1 MTNRILS
8 AGEIILSDPD
18 EAADPASPATILLID
33 DHPMLRNGVRQL
45 ISMEPTL
52 TVAGEAGNGR
62 DGIALAESLDP
73 DLILLDLILLDLNMP
88 EMNGFETLDI
98 LRRKP
103 LSGRVV
109 VFSVSNYREDLITA
123 LRRGADGYLL
133 KDMEPEEL
141 LVALRQAAAGKMVV
155 SPALTEVLAG
165 ALREVRSDDEPDIN
179 SLTPRER
186 DILKLIAQGQPNK
199 MIARKLDITEST
211 VKVHVKNLMKK
222 MKVKSRV
229 EAAVWVLQNK

>member
-1 MTNRILS
+1 
-8 AGEIILSDPD
+8 
-18 EAADPASPATILLID
+18 
-33 DHPMLRNGVRQL
+33 
-45 ISMEPTL
+45 MEPTL

-73 DLILLDLILLDLNMP
+73 DLILLDLNMP

>member
-18 EAADPASPATILLID
+18 EA
-33 DHPMLRNGVRQL
+33 
-45 ISMEPTL
+45 
-52 TVAGEAGNGR
+52 GNGR

-73 DLILLDLILLDLNMP
+73 DLILLDLNMP

>member
-1 MTNRILS
+1 MTNRTAVPLS

-45 ISMEPTL
+45 ISMEPSL

-73 DLILLDLILLDLNMP
+73 DLILLDLNMP
-88 EMNGFETLDI
+88 DMNGFETLDI
-98 LRRKP
+98 LRHKP

>member
-1 MTNRILS
+1 
-8 AGEIILSDPD
+8 
-18 EAADPASPATILLID
+18 
-33 DHPMLRNGVRQL
+33 MLRNGVRQL
-45 ISMEPTL
+45 ISMEPSL

-73 DLILLDLILLDLNMP
+73 DLILLDLNMP

-229 EAAVWVLQNK
+229 EAAVWVLQKK

>member
-1 MTNRILS
+1 MTNRTAVPLS

-45 ISMEPTL
+45 ISMEPSL

-73 DLILLDLILLDLNMP
+73 DLILLDLNMP
-88 EMNGFETLDI
+88 DMNGFETLDI

-165 ALREVRSDDEPDIN
+165 ALREVRSDEEPDIN

>member
-18 EAADPASPATILLID
+18 EAADPASPSTILLID

-45 ISMEPTL
+45 ISMEPSL

-73 DLILLDLILLDLNMP
+73 DLILLDLNMP

-109 VFSVSNYREDLITA
+109 VFSVSNYREDLIT
-123 LRRGADGYLL
+123 
-133 KDMEPEEL
+133 
-141 LVALRQAAAGKMVV
+141 ALRQAAAGKMVV

>member
-18 EAADPASPATILLID
+18 EAADPAFPATILLID

-73 DLILLDLILLDLNMP
+73 DLILLDLNMP

>member
-73 DLILLDLILLDLNMP
+73 DLILLDLNMP
-88 EMNGFETLDI
+88 EMHGFETLDI

>member
-45 ISMEPTL
+45 ISMEPSL

-73 DLILLDLILLDLNMP
+73 DLILLDLNMS

>member
-62 DGIALAESLDP
+62 DGESLDP
-73 DLILLDLILLDLNMP
+73 DLILLDLNMP

>member
-45 ISMEPTL
+45 ISMEPSL

-73 DLILLDLILLDLNMP
+73 DLILLDLNMP

-179 SLTPRER
+179 ALTPRER

>member
-18 EAADPASPATILLID
+18 EAADPASPSTILLID

-45 ISMEPTL
+45 ISMEPSL

-73 DLILLDLILLDLNMP
+73 DLIMP

>member
-18 EAADPASPATILLID
+18 EAADPASPSTILLID
-33 DHPMLRNGVRQL
+33 DQPMLRNGVRQL
-45 ISMEPTL
+45 ISMEPSL

-73 DLILLDLILLDLNMP
+73 DLILLDLNMP

>member
-45 ISMEPTL
+45 ISMEPSL

-73 DLILLDLILLDLNMP
+73 DLILLDLNMP

-109 VFSVSNYREDLITA
+109 VFCVSNYREDLITA

>member
-1 MTNRILS
+1 MTNRTAVPLS

-45 ISMEPTL
+45 ISMEPSL

-62 DGIALAESLDP
+62 DGIVLAESLDP
-73 DLILLDLILLDLNMP
+73 DLILLDLNMP
-88 EMNGFETLDI
+88 DMNGFETLDI

>member
-18 EAADPASPATILLID
+18 EATDPASPATILLID

-45 ISMEPTL
+45 ISMEPSL

-73 DLILLDLILLDLNMP
+73 DLILLDLNMP

-179 SLTPRER
+179 ALTPRER

>member
-1 MTNRILS
+1 MTNRIFS
-8 AGEIILSDPD
+8 AGDIILSDPD

-45 ISMEPTL
+45 ISMEPSL

-73 DLILLDLILLDLNMP
+73 DLILLDLNMP

-165 ALREVRSDDEPDIN
+165 ALREVRNDDEPDIN
-179 SLTPRER
+179 ALTPRER

-229 EAAVWVLQNK
+229 EAVVWVLQNK

>member
-1 MTNRILS
+1 MTNRTAVPLS

-18 EAADPASPATILLID
+18 EAADPASPVTILLID

-45 ISMEPTL
+45 ISMEPSL

-62 DGIALAESLDP
+62 DGIVLAESLDP
-73 DLILLDLILLDLNMP
+73 DLILLDLNMP
-88 EMNGFETLDI
+88 DMNGFETLDI

>member
-1 MTNRILS
+1 
-8 AGEIILSDPD
+8 
-18 EAADPASPATILLID
+18 
-33 DHPMLRNGVRQL
+33 MLRNGVRQL
-45 ISMEPTL
+45 ISMEPSL

-73 DLILLDLILLDLNMP
+73 DLILLDLNMP

-109 VFSVSNYREDLITA
+109 VFSVSNYQEDLITA

>member
-8 AGEIILSDPD
+8 AGDIILSDPD

-45 ISMEPTL
+45 ISMEPSL

-73 DLILLDLILLDLNMP
+73 DLILLDLNMP

-98 LRRKP
+98 LRCKP

-109 VFSVSNYREDLITA
+109 VFSVSNYRDDLITA

-133 KDMEPEEL
+133 KDMEPEDL

-179 SLTPRER
+179 ALTPRER

-229 EAAVWVLQNK
+229 EAAVRVLQNK

>member
-1 MTNRILS
+1 MTNRTAVPFS

-45 ISMEPTL
+45 ISMEPSL

-73 DLILLDLILLDLNMP
+73 DLILLDLNMP
-88 EMNGFETLDI
+88 DMNGFETLDI

>member
-45 ISMEPTL
+45 IGMEPTL

-73 DLILLDLILLDLNMP
+73 DLILLDLNMP

>member
-1 MTNRILS
+1 MTNRTAVPLS

-45 ISMEPTL
+45 ISMEPSL

-73 DLILLDLILLDLNMP
+73 DLILLDLNMP
-88 EMNGFETLDI
+88 DMNGFETLDI

-155 SPALTEVLAG
+155 SSALTEVLAG

>member
-1 MTNRILS
+1 M
-8 AGEIILSDPD
+8 
-18 EAADPASPATILLID
+18 LLID

-45 ISMEPTL
+45 ISMEPSL

-73 DLILLDLILLDLNMP
+73 DLILLDLNMP
-88 EMNGFETLDI
+88 DMNGFETLDI

>member
-45 ISMEPTL
+45 ISMEPSL

-73 DLILLDLILLDLNMP
+73 DLILLDLNMP

>member
-1 MTNRILS
+1 MIRMKPLTR
-8 AGEIILSDPD
+8 P
-18 EAADPASPATILLID
+18 SPSTILLID

-45 ISMEPTL
+45 ISMEPSL

-73 DLILLDLILLDLNMP
+73 DLILLDLNMP

>member
-8 AGEIILSDPD
+8 VGEIILSDPD

-73 DLILLDLILLDLNMP
+73 DLILLDLNMP

>member
-45 ISMEPTL
+45 ISMEPSL

-73 DLILLDLILLDLNMP
+73 DLILLELNMP

>member
-1 MTNRILS
+1 
-8 AGEIILSDPD
+8 
-18 EAADPASPATILLID
+18 
-33 DHPMLRNGVRQL
+33 MLRNGVRQL
-45 ISMEPTL
+45 ISMEPSL
-52 TVAGEAGNGR
+52 MVAGEAGNGR

-73 DLILLDLILLDLNMP
+73 DLILLDLNMP

-179 SLTPRER
+179 ALTPRER

>member
-1 MTNRILS
+1 
-8 AGEIILSDPD
+8 
-18 EAADPASPATILLID
+18 
-33 DHPMLRNGVRQL
+33 MLRNGVRQL

-73 DLILLDLILLDLNMP
+73 DLILLDLNMP

>member
-1 MTNRILS
+1 
-8 AGEIILSDPD
+8 
-18 EAADPASPATILLID
+18 
-33 DHPMLRNGVRQL
+33 MLRNGVRQL
-45 ISMEPTL
+45 ISMEPSL

-73 DLILLDLILLDLNMP
+73 DLILLDLNMP

-141 LVALRQAAAGKMVV
+141 LVALCQAAAGKMVV

>member
-1 MTNRILS
+1 MTNRTAVPLS

-45 ISMEPTL
+45 ISMEPSL

-73 DLILLDLILLDLNMP
+73 DLILLDLNMP
-88 EMNGFETLDI
+88 DMNGFETLDI

-133 KDMEPEEL
+133 KDMEPEDL

>member
-8 AGEIILSDPD
+8 AGDIILSDPD

-73 DLILLDLILLDLNMP
+73 DLILLDLNMP

>member
-18 EAADPASPATILLID
+18 EATDPASPSTILLID

-45 ISMEPTL
+45 ISMEPSL

-73 DLILLDLILLDLNMP
+73 DLILLDLNMP

>member
-18 EAADPASPATILLID
+18 EAADPAFPSTILLID

-45 ISMEPTL
+45 ISMEPSL

-73 DLILLDLILLDLNMP
+73 DLILLDLNMP